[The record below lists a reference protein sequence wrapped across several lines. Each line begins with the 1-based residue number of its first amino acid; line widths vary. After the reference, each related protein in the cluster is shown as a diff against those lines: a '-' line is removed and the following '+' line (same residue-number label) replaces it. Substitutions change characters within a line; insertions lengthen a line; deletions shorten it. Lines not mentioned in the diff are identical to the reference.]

1 MITALMLAAAVSFP
15 AALALP
21 ADCDLEAPHGRDGCT
36 RAAVDALPMNAIQAV
51 GTHNS
56 YKLAIPAAE
65 MALLSAMAPEMAR
78 TLDYAHAPLTEQLEA
93 GARQLEIDVLNDPDP
108 GRYADPL
115 TRRLVPAA
123 EPYDLEPLRRPGLK
137 VLHVQDVD
145 YRSSCPLFVECLAQ
159 VAAWSRANPDH
170 APLLILMNLKEGAA
184 LPAAGAVTPAPF
196 DAAAMDLIDAEIRS
210 VFPAEALIT
219 PDLVRGEAATLRAAV
234 AAGGWPSLGEARGR
248 VMFALDAPRAQVDLY
263 RGPRPSLEGLVL
275 FVNIEEDE
283 DASAYITLNSPAEQA
298 ERIAAAVAAG
308 LIVRTRADADTVEAR
323 ANDPARRDAAFA
335 SGAQYIS
342 TDYMTPDLRFSDF
355 QVVLP
360 HDAAARLNPRQGLIE
375 SSDETVQAGGRS
387 E

>member
-1 MITALMLAAAVSFP
+1 MITAVLLAAALS
-15 AALALP
+15 LP
-21 ADCDLEAPHGRDGCT
+21 ADCDLEAPHGREGCT

-56 YKLAIPAAE
+56 YKLAIPASE
-65 MALLSAMAPEMAR
+65 MALLSAMVPDMAR
-78 TLDYAHAPLTEQLEA
+78 TLDYAHAPLTHQLEA

-108 GRYADPL
+108 GRYAEPL
-115 TRRLVPAA
+115 ARRLVSEP
-123 EPYDLEPLRRPGLK
+123 EPYDLAPMRGPGLK

-145 YRSSCPLFVECLAQ
+145 YRSSCPLFVQCLTE

-184 LPAAGAVTPAPF
+184 LPAAGAVTPSPF

-210 VFPAEALIT
+210 VFPPEALIT

-234 AAGGWPSLGEARGR
+234 ASGGWPSLGEARGK
-248 VMFALDAPRAQVDLY
+248 VMFALDAPRSQVDLY
-263 RGPRPSLEGLVL
+263 RGARASLEGRVL

-283 DASAYITLNSPAEQA
+283 DAAAYITLNSPVGQA
-298 ERIAAAVAAG
+298 ERIAAAIAAG
-308 LIVRTRADADTVEAR
+308 LIVRTRADADTAEAR
-323 ANDPARRDAAFA
+323 ANDTTRREAAFA
-335 SGAQYIS
+335 SGAQYVS
-342 TDYMTPDLRFSDF
+342 TDYMTPDQRFSDF

-360 HDAAARLNPRQGLIE
+360 HEAAARLNPRRGLIPVSGE
-375 SSDETVQAGGRS
+375 AVQAGGRS